1 MITNNQFCK
10 IDITNTKQPQHLFQ
24 SRIKA
29 TNTSQSFC
37 GNFHINFVQ
46 FGAILHVIFA
56 YFNDSNCVFVDIPS
70 RNVVYLRKPKDW
82 MQLLIML
89 LECNGHLQPNNTMPH
104 HFSLTI
110 NIGIEH
116 SITET
121 RIKSKNK
128 QYLMAYYC
136 AKIRNNDRKT
146 SFIMDI
152 IVDCNMYHISE
163 NQSQTANKSIVNH
176 RILVP
181 TTTEM
186 NNNITCLIIQ
196 AILSVTGTMNTKT
209 R

>member
-1 MITNNQFCK
+1 
-10 IDITNTKQPQHLFQ
+10 
-24 SRIKA
+24 
-29 TNTSQSFC
+29 
-37 GNFHINFVQ
+37 
-46 FGAILHVIFA
+46 
-56 YFNDSNCVFVDIPS
+56 
-70 RNVVYLRKPKDW
+70 
-82 MQLLIML
+82 
-89 LECNGHLQPNNTMPH
+89 MPH